1 MSAFASGL
9 RNLTQKEPIIV
20 WSCVLGGIGTAA
32 ARAAHRG
39 DGNARGER
47 PRSRPPCCA
56 PPGLRGGGASESEGD
71 TRSKSSPRAP
81 RALTVGIAEKT
92 PAGLALPLISYQ
104 VRESWGVKTE
114 PMPKASQVRDGPA
127 SAAAGRA
134 RRAR

>member
-20 WSCVLGGIGTAA
+20 WSCVLGGIGTA
-32 ARAAHRG
+32 RAAPRG

-56 PPGLRGGGASESEGD
+56 PPGLRGGGASEGD
-71 TRSKSSPRAP
+71 TRSKSSPRAL

-134 RRAR
+134 PRAR